1 MKPGWMPN
9 NKKPRIGVTGPDK
22 GGNAAWIFT
31 GLSIFLAGG
40 IPVRVR
46 PSNPKSIDKLQG
58 LVIGGG
64 ADIDPEAYENEN
76 FFDSYLKETL
86 QNKKRS
92 FKSRIKSFIKFLI
105 YPIIFLIRKILSRKG
120 KFLDKERD
128 VLEFSLVNQA
138 VVKELP
144 LLGICRGA
152 QLLNVYFKGDLYDDI
167 SSFYQEESIRESI
180 FPVKKVFLKSRSKL
194 ARLIGV
200 DELYVNALHH
210 QAVKQVGEGIEVVA
224 EEPNGVVQ
232 AIESSQHNFII
243 GVQWHPEYLITK
255 SIHRKI
261 FRGLIQN
268 AKTPG
273 ALATFASAPNN

>member
-1 MKPGWMPN
+1 MPN

-31 GLSIFLAGG
+31 GFSIFLAGG
-40 IPVRVR
+40 IPVRIR
-46 PSNPKSIDKLQG
+46 PSNPKPIDKLQG

-64 ADIDPEAYENEN
+64 ADIDPEAYENDN

-86 QNKKRS
+86 QNKRRS
-92 FKSRIKSFIKFLI
+92 IRSKIKSFIQFLI
-105 YPIIFLIRKILSRKG
+105 YPIIFIIRKILSRKG

-128 VLEFSLVNQA
+128 ILEFSLVNQA
-138 VVKELP
+138 VNRGLP

-152 QLLNVYFKGDLYDDI
+152 QLLNIYFKGDLYDDI
-167 SSFYQEESIRESI
+167 SSFYQEEPNRESI

-210 QAVKQVGEGIEVVA
+210 QAVNKIGEGIEVVA
-224 EEPNGVVQ
+224 QEPNGVVQ

-243 GVQWHPEYLITK
+243 GVQWHPEYLITR
-255 SIHRKI
+255 SSHRKI
-261 FRGLIQN
+261 FQGLIRK

-273 ALATFASAPNN
+273 LLTTFTPATK